1 MGISVYGELSS
12 NEYFCI
18 SQIKKSAMEKHGLN
32 MTIKELRERARN
44 SKPFGWVLTGSIY
57 VIGYHKKTSIYRY
70 AADLMDLECKHDYC
84 EEHRKWRL
92 SVVLN
97 NIKEGKYIQ

>member
-70 AADLMDLECKHDYC
+70 ADFKEQKEDSYDSTNKPTEMPVA
-84 EEHRKWRL
+84 
-92 SVVLN
+92 S
-97 NIKEGKYIQ
+97 NI

>member
-1 MGISVYGELSS
+1 M
-12 NEYFCI
+12 
-18 SQIKKSAMEKHGLN
+18 
-32 MTIKELRERARN
+32 
-44 SKPFGWVLTGSIY
+44 
-57 VIGYHKKTSIYRY
+57 YRY